1 MIILTKKKFCFELD
15 GEQFTSCGG
24 MEMEN
29 APSWIQKTWLF
40 DLAVKDGDLIVA
52 QDSDTKTEAD
62 VMNAA
67 SEPVA
72 PPASEPEPEPE
83 PVDPN
88 ENSGETESEED
99 EDAESNVEV
108 EPESEVKPKTT
119 RRTKSK

>member
-1 MIILTKKKFCFELD
+1 MIILTKNKFCFELD
-15 GEQFTSCGG
+15 GEQFTSRGG
-24 MEMEN
+24 MEMET

-62 VMNAA
+62 VRKAA

-72 PPASEPEPEPE
+72 HPPSESEPA
-83 PVDPN
+83 DPD

-99 EDAESNVEV
+99 EDAESNVE
-108 EPESEVKPKTT
+108 PESEVKPKTT

>member
-15 GEQFTSCGG
+15 GEQFTSRGG

-29 APSWIQKTWLF
+29 APSWIQKTWIF

-62 VMNAA
+62 VRKAA

-72 PPASEPEPEPE
+72 PPASESEPA
-83 PVDPN
+83 DPD

-99 EDAESNVEV
+99 EDAES
-108 EPESEVKPKTT
+108 EVKPKTT

>member
-15 GEQFTSCGG
+15 GEQFTSRGG

-29 APSWIQKTWLF
+29 APLWIQKTWLF

-67 SEPVA
+67 SEP
-72 PPASEPEPEPE
+72 EPE

-88 ENSGETESEED
+88 ENSGETESDED
-99 EDAESNVEV
+99 EDAESNDEV

>member
-15 GEQFTSCGG
+15 GEQFTSRGG

-29 APSWIQKTWLF
+29 APLWIQKTWLF

-52 QDSDTKTEAD
+52 QDSDTKIEAD

-72 PPASEPEPEPE
+72 PPASESEPA
-83 PVDPN
+83 DPD
-88 ENSGETESEED
+88 ENSGETESD
-99 EDAESNVEV
+99 EDAESSDEV

-119 RRTKSK
+119 RRTKGK

>member
-62 VMNAA
+62 VRKAA
-67 SEPVA
+67 SE
-72 PPASEPEPEPE
+72 SEPA
-83 PVDPN
+83 DPD

>member
-15 GEQFTSCGG
+15 GEQFTSRGG

-40 DLAVKDGDLIVA
+40 GLAVKDGDLIVA

-62 VMNAA
+62 AMNAA

-72 PPASEPEPEPE
+72 HSDSESEPA
-83 PVDPN
+83 DPD
-88 ENSGETESEED
+88 ENSGETESED
-99 EDAESNVEV
+99 CEDAESNVEV

>member
-15 GEQFTSCGG
+15 GEQFTSRGG

-40 DLAVKDGDLIVA
+40 DLAAKDGDLIVA

-72 PPASEPEPEPE
+72 PPASESEPA
-83 PVDPN
+83 DPD

-99 EDAESNVEV
+99 EDAES
-108 EPESEVKPKTT
+108 EVKPKTT

>member
-40 DLAVKDGDLIVA
+40 DLAVKDGDLIIA

-72 PPASEPEPEPE
+72 PPASEPEPEP
-83 PVDPN
+83 VDPD
-88 ENSGETESEED
+88 ENSGETESDED
-99 EDAESNVEV
+99 EDAESNDGV

>member
-1 MIILTKKKFCFELD
+1 MIILTKKKLCFELD
-15 GEQFTSCGG
+15 GEQFTSRGG

-29 APSWIQKTWLF
+29 APLWIQKTWLF

-67 SEPVA
+67 SEP
-72 PPASEPEPEPE
+72 EPE

-88 ENSGETESEED
+88 ENSGETESDED
-99 EDAESNVEV
+99 EDAESNDEV

>member
-15 GEQFTSCGG
+15 GEKFTSRGG

-62 VMNAA
+62 VRKAA

-72 PPASEPEPEPE
+72 PPAPESEPT
-83 PVDPN
+83 DPD

-99 EDAESNVEV
+99 EDAESD
-108 EPESEVKPKTT
+108 VKPKTT

>member
-15 GEQFTSCGG
+15 GEQFTSRGG

-29 APSWIQKTWLF
+29 APSWIQKTLLF

-67 SEPVA
+67 SEP
-72 PPASEPEPEPE
+72 EPE

-88 ENSGETESEED
+88 ENSGETESDED
-99 EDAESNVEV
+99 EDAESNDEV

>member
-62 VMNAA
+62 VRKAA

-72 PPASEPEPEPE
+72 HPTSESEPT
-83 PVDPN
+83 DPD
-88 ENSGETESEED
+88 ENSGETEPAED
-99 EDAESNVEV
+99 EDAGSDDEV
-108 EPESEVKPKTT
+108 EPESEVKSKAT

>member
-52 QDSDTKTEAD
+52 QDGDTKTEAD

-72 PPASEPEPEPE
+72 PPASEPEPEP
-83 PVDPN
+83 VDPD
-88 ENSGETESEED
+88 ENSGETESDED
-99 EDAESNVEV
+99 EDAESNDGV

>member
-15 GEQFTSCGG
+15 GEQFTSRGG

-29 APSWIQKTWLF
+29 APLWIQKTWLF

-62 VMNAA
+62 VRKAA

-72 PPASEPEPEPE
+72 S

-99 EDAESNVEV
+99 EDAVSNNEV
-108 EPESEVKPKTT
+108 EPESDVKPKTT

>member
-29 APSWIQKTWLF
+29 APLWIQKTWLF

-72 PPASEPEPEPE
+72 PPASESKPA
-83 PVDPN
+83 DPD

-99 EDAESNVEV
+99 EDAES
-108 EPESEVKPKTT
+108 EVKQKTT

>member
-72 PPASEPEPEPE
+72 PPASEPEPEP
-83 PVDPN
+83 VDPD
-88 ENSGETESEED
+88 ENSGETESDED
-99 EDAESNVEV
+99 EDAESNDGV

>member
-15 GEQFTSCGG
+15 GEQFTSRGG

-29 APSWIQKTWLF
+29 APSWIQKTLLF

-52 QDSDTKTEAD
+52 QDSDTKTEED
-62 VMNAA
+62 VRKAA

-72 PPASEPEPEPE
+72 PPASESEPA
-83 PVDPN
+83 DPD

-99 EDAESNVEV
+99 KDAESNDEV
-108 EPESEVKPKTT
+108 ESESEVKPKTT

>member
-72 PPASEPEPEPE
+72 PPASEPEP
-83 PVDPN
+83 VDPN
-88 ENSGETESEED
+88 ENSGETESD
-99 EDAESNVEV
+99 EDAESNDGV

>member
-24 MEMEN
+24 MEMET

-72 PPASEPEPEPE
+72 HSDSESEPA
-83 PVDPN
+83 DP
-88 ENSGETESEED
+88 D
-99 EDAESNVEV
+99 EV

>member
-15 GEQFTSCGG
+15 GEQFTSRGG

-29 APSWIQKTWLF
+29 APLWIQKTWLF

-67 SEPVA
+67 SEP
-72 PPASEPEPEPE
+72 E

-88 ENSGETESEED
+88 ENSGETESDED
-99 EDAESNVEV
+99 EDAESNDEV

>member
-15 GEQFTSCGG
+15 GEQFTSRGG

-52 QDSDTKTEAD
+52 KDSDTKTEEDVRKAD
-62 VMNAA
+62 
-67 SEPVA
+67 SEPVS
-72 PPASEPEPEPE
+72 PPASESEPA
-83 PVDPN
+83 DPD

-99 EDAESNVEV
+99 EDAES
-108 EPESEVKPKTT
+108 EVKPKTT

>member
-15 GEQFTSCGG
+15 GEQFTSRGG

-29 APSWIQKTWLF
+29 APLWIQKTWLF

-72 PPASEPEPEPE
+72 PPASESEPA
-83 PVDPN
+83 DPD
-88 ENSGETESEED
+88 ENSGETESD
-99 EDAESNVEV
+99 EDAESSDEV

-119 RRTKSK
+119 RRTKGK

>member
-15 GEQFTSCGG
+15 GEKFTSRGG

-29 APSWIQKTWLF
+29 APLWIQKTWLF

-67 SEPVA
+67 SEPVS
-72 PPASEPEPEPE
+72 PPASESEPA
-83 PVDPN
+83 DSD

-99 EDAESNVEV
+99 EDAES
-108 EPESEVKPKTT
+108 EVKPKTT

>member
-15 GEQFTSCGG
+15 GEQFTSRGG

-29 APSWIQKTWLF
+29 APLWIQKTWLF

-52 QDSDTKTEAD
+52 QDSDTKTEED
-62 VMNAA
+62 VRKAA

-72 PPASEPEPEPE
+72 PPASESEPA
-83 PVDPN
+83 DPD
-88 ENSGETESEED
+88 ENSGESDED
-99 EDAESNVEV
+99 EDAESNDEV

>member
-72 PPASEPEPEPE
+72 PPASEPEPEP
-83 PVDPN
+83 VDPN
-88 ENSGETESEED
+88 ENSGETESDED
-99 EDAESNVEV
+99 EDAESNDGV

>member
-62 VMNAA
+62 VRKAA

-72 PPASEPEPEPE
+72 HPTSESEPA
-83 PVDPN
+83 DPD
-88 ENSGETESEED
+88 ENSGETEPAED
-99 EDAESNVEV
+99 EDAGSDDGV
-108 EPESEVKPKTT
+108 EPESEVKSKAT

>member
-15 GEQFTSCGG
+15 GEQFTSRGG

-40 DLAVKDGDLIVA
+40 DLAVKDGDIIVA
-52 QDSDTKTEAD
+52 QDSDTKTD
-62 VMNAA
+62 
-67 SEPVA
+67 
-72 PPASEPEPEPE
+72 
-83 PVDPN
+83 
-88 ENSGETESEED
+88 ED
-99 EDAESNVEV
+99 EDAESNDEV

>member
-15 GEQFTSCGG
+15 GEQFTSRGE
-24 MEMEN
+24 MEMET

-62 VMNAA
+62 VRKSA

-72 PPASEPEPEPE
+72 SPAPETEPA
-83 PVDPN
+83 DPY

-99 EDAESNVEV
+99 EDAESNDEV

-119 RRTKSK
+119 RRTKGK

>member
-72 PPASEPEPEPE
+72 PPASEPEP
-83 PVDPN
+83 VDPN
-88 ENSGETESEED
+88 ENSGETESDED
-99 EDAESNVEV
+99 EDAESNDGV
-108 EPESEVKPKTT
+108 EPASG
-119 RRTKSK
+119 

>member
-15 GEQFTSCGG
+15 GEQFTSRGG

-29 APSWIQKTWLF
+29 APLWIQKTWLF

-72 PPASEPEPEPE
+72 PPASEPEPEP
-83 PVDPN
+83 VDPN

>member
-1 MIILTKKKFCFELD
+1 MIILTKRNSALNLTGRNSLPAAEWKWKTLRHGFKRHGSLTLPQKME
-15 GEQFTSCGG
+15 TSSLRRI
-24 MEMEN
+24 
-29 APSWIQKTWLF
+29 AT
-40 DLAVKDGDLIVA
+40 
-52 QDSDTKTEAD
+52 TKTEAD

-72 PPASEPEPEPE
+72 PPASESEPA
-83 PVDPN
+83 DPD

-99 EDAESNVEV
+99 EDAVSDDEV

>member
-72 PPASEPEPEPE
+72 PPASEP
-83 PVDPN
+83 VDPN
-88 ENSGETESEED
+88 ENSGETESDED
-99 EDAESNVEV
+99 EDAESNDGV